1 MAGAAK
7 PVIEIKIENDTV
19 NIVSKVSFFN
29 QVISF
34 KLDEPYQQNY
44 EGLEMNVRKPILR
57 TSTCV
62 IWSFANRYRKFY
74 VNMKEILT
82 VEIRMILHFKEMF
95 SLICIMPLSAIAH
108 PSLGVGN
115 RWRIVWNGKTRADS

>member
-1 MAGAAK
+1 MDEEIHHVLIKICIVFLTGLNVVFRKMAGAAK

-44 EGLEMNVRKPILR
+44 EGLEMNVRKQI
-57 TSTCV
+57 
-62 IWSFANRYRKFY
+62 
-74 VNMKEILT
+74 
-82 VEIRMILHFKEMF
+82 
-95 SLICIMPLSAIAH
+95 
-108 PSLGVGN
+108 
-115 RWRIVWNGKTRADS
+115 

>member
-1 MAGAAK
+1 MVFRKMAGAAK

-44 EGLEMNVRKPILR
+44 EGLEMNVRKQILR
-57 TSTCV
+57 IFICV
-62 IWSFANRYRKFY
+62 IRPSAKRFRK
-74 VNMKEILT
+74 LT
-82 VEIRMILHFKEMF
+82 
-95 SLICIMPLSAIAH
+95 
-108 PSLGVGN
+108 
-115 RWRIVWNGKTRADS
+115 

>member
-1 MAGAAK
+1 MVFRKMAGAAK

-44 EGLEMNVRKPILR
+44 EGLEMNVRKQILR
-57 TSTCV
+57 IFICV
-62 IWSFANRYRKFY
+62 IRSHAKRFRK
-74 VNMKEILT
+74 LT
-82 VEIRMILHFKEMF
+82 
-95 SLICIMPLSAIAH
+95 
-108 PSLGVGN
+108 
-115 RWRIVWNGKTRADS
+115 